1 MVFPLPDREQIG
13 FQCNPAI
20 THQLLPQSWLCSGF
34 MQTPLRLLSADTRDF
49 VLEPVLHLVRGK
61 NNRVDLH
68 STGSPLEDGGKVLN
82 QCVNVSG
89 LKQQFPNSL
98 CSGTIDMTAGVLWG
112 LLQSCSSVDLPWDVW
127 GSAGM
132 ALTGQSVCATTCA
145 RGGHCHLRNKS
156 GKEASLS
163 FCVLQPAFGLSVLTY
178 SKSP

>member
-1 MVFPLPDREQIG
+1 M
-13 FQCNPAI
+13 
-20 THQLLPQSWLCSGF
+20 
-34 MQTPLRLLSADTRDF
+34 LRLYANTSEAFISRHQGFCTRTCASF
-49 VLEPVLHLVRGK
+49 SQGK
-61 NNRVDLH
+61 KQQ
-68 STGSPLEDGGKVLN
+68 SGSPQHWLTLGRWRKSIKSMS
-82 QCVNVSG
+82 VNVSG

-145 RGGHCHLRNKS
+145 RGGHCHLRNRS